1 MKPNLPIEEL
11 TIKNTKVTLRTPS
24 MDDLLNLTLLIN
36 SLVSEKA
43 QIAFTQK
50 VTLESEREWLTHHIA
65 SLEQNQSFSIVAE
78 INNEVIASSEMQI
91 QPDGEIGII
100 GIIVKKNFRNLG
112 IGTRMLKV
120 IIAQANQRGIKRLR
134 LHVLATNNPA
144 IHMYAALGFIET
156 QRIAKQHFRNNQYI
170 DEIIMEKII

>member
-1 MKPNLPIEEL
+1 MKPNLFIEEF
-11 TIKNTKVTLRTPS
+11 TIKNAKVTLRTPS
-24 MDDLLNLTLLIN
+24 MDDLINLTLLIN
-36 SLVSEKA
+36 SLVSENA

-50 VTLESEREWLTHHIA
+50 VTIESEREWLTHHIA
-65 SLEQNQSFSIVAE
+65 SLEQNKSISIIAE

-91 QPDGEIGII
+91 QPDTEIGII

-144 IHMYAALGFIET
+144 IHTYAALGFTET
-156 QRIAKQHFRNNQYI
+156 QRITNQHFRDNQYI
-170 DEIIMEKII
+170 DEIIMERTL